1 MYKQQ
6 NVQILFNHLQD
17 ELAEYEKRF
26 KREEKTYEQLLQT
39 RKKDL
44 KDSEVSIIRAGFLYV
59 RTEATIWLVLALFI
73 CKKIPV

>member
-59 RTEATIWLVLALFI
+59 RIEATIWLVLALFI